1 MGNAKI
7 VTAII
12 LAAILFIWL
21 LYLVVK
27 SSLCKD
33 AKEFDD
39 CQKEFNHIR
48 VGITNYFTT
57 EGAKARCEYLYKKH
71 NVNAEI
77 TIVFSNEPELKT
89 NAVEYFKLTK

>member
-1 MGNAKI
+1 MYKAEI
-7 VTAII
+7 ATAII

-39 CQKEFNHIR
+39 CQKEFSHIR
-48 VGITNYFTT
+48 VGINNYYT
-57 EGAKARCEYLYKKH
+57 EQGAKARCEYLYKKH
-71 NVNAEI
+71 GVNAEV
-77 TIVFSNEPELKT
+77 TIVFDNEPSVKT
-89 NAVEYFKLTK
+89 NAVDYFKLTK